1 MTNDTTND
9 TTTDLVNEHTS
20 LHISG
25 AAVMNDHE
33 RRLNLLE
40 SSLDKVVSGLL
51 SILTPKDEGQEPDDG
66 MTDSEADADA
76 LASAGFGTDEDYGG
90 SDDRL

>member
-20 LHISG
+20 LHLSG

-40 SSLDKVVSGLL
+40 SSLDKVL